1 MENPVLQTVACII
14 FLAFILAITAD
25 MIQKK

>member
-1 MENPVLQTVACII
+1 MENEVLQSAACII

-25 MIQKK
+25 IISKK

>member
-1 MENPVLQTVACII
+1 MENEVLQSVACVI
-14 FLAFILAITAD
+14 FLAFILAIASD

>member
-25 MIQKK
+25 MISKK

>member
-1 MENPVLQTVACII
+1 MENEVLQSVACVI